1 MKNNASIG
9 IFRGITM
16 INRLLSLN
24 CWLEN
29 STAMTLQKLLVLIF
43 IPLLI
48 SCNNKKEQELTEREN
63 ALLERE
69 QKFADKEAEYEL
81 LLKMKDS
88 LQLAVQIKDTV
99 SKIQTWPDSLKI
111 KWSSK
116 MICRESNCTNYV
128 IGDQRTEIWDF
139 ASDST
144 GMYANVL
151 SNNEIKR
158 VFRGQYL
165 VNKIVLDSAKESSA
179 KSNIKINVVL
189 DDIKKNVIKGTQ
201 TITGQDNCTAKF
213 SVELTPSKK

>member
-1 MKNNASIG
+1 
-9 IFRGITM
+9 
-16 INRLLSLN
+16 
-24 CWLEN
+24 
-29 STAMTLQKLLVLIF
+29 MTLQRLLVLIL
-43 IPLLI
+43 IPFLI
-48 SCNNKKEQELTEREN
+48 SCNNKKEQELTQREN

-88 LQLAVQIKDTV
+88 LQLAVQIKDSV
-99 SKIQTWPDSLKI
+99 PKIQTWPDSLKI
-111 KWSSK
+111 KWNSK
-116 MICRESNCTNYV
+116 MICRESNCSNYV
-128 IGDQRTEIWDF
+128 IGDQRTEVWEF

-151 SNNEIKR
+151 SNNQIKR

-201 TITGQDNCTAKF
+201 TITGQDNCTTKF

>member
-1 MKNNASIG
+1 MKGNTSIV
-9 IFRGITM
+9 ICRGITA
-16 INRLLSLN
+16 INRFLCLN
-24 CWLEN
+24 CWLQN
-29 STAMTLQKLLVLIF
+29 STVMTLQKLLVLIL

-99 SKIQTWPDSLKI
+99 PKIKTWPDSLKI

-128 IGDQRTEIWDF
+128 IGDQRTEVWDF

-151 SNNEIKR
+151 SNNEVKR

>member
-1 MKNNASIG
+1 MLLNIG
-9 IFRGITM
+9 IFGGIAVL
-16 INRLLSLN
+16 NQFLSLN
-24 CWLEN
+24 CWLQN
-29 STAMTLQKLLVLIF
+29 LTPMTLQRLLVLTL

-48 SCNNKKEQELTEREN
+48 SCTNKKEQELAEREN

-99 SKIQTWPDSLKI
+99 PKIQVWPDSLKI
-111 KWSSK
+111 KWNSK

-128 IGDQRTEIWDF
+128 IGDQRTEVWDF

-151 SNNEIKR
+151 SNKEIKR

-165 VNKIVLDSAKESSA
+165 ANKIVLDSAKESSA
-179 KSNIKINVVL
+179 KSNIKIKVVL
-189 DDIKKNVIKGTQ
+189 DDIKKNVIRGTQ